1 MSLRE
6 NKQKSAVT
14 EGLLHTGRQHALTVN
29 NWNEVY
35 THNERGKCFITIGSI
50 VVGM

>member
-1 MSLRE
+1 MFVIKE

-35 THNERGKCFITIGSI
+35 THNERGEVFHNNRQHCG
-50 VVGM
+50 